1 MQPCLIAWFPCGAVF
16 WKQEVSQLCVSFFKS
31 EMQIVHLK
39 TTRTDFIDI
48 ICIFA
53 VSEVVAE
60 GMKHK
65 TTTVQLSRDTRG
77 ESAAIK

>member
-1 MQPCLIAWFPCGAVF
+1 M
-16 WKQEVSQLCVSFFKS
+16 SQLCVSFFKS

-39 TTRTDFIDI
+39 ATRTHFIDT

-60 GMKHK
+60 GTKHK
-65 TTTVQLSRDTRG
+65 TTAAQLSRDTRG
-77 ESAAIK
+77 